1 MLCSDFCLHKNQ
13 SHAPSFL
20 LFAKSHANV
29 GYSVVNV
36 LVTPLDLLP
45 TFLRV
50 RLRLNVYKQ
59 FSFQLINHPL
69 WLVYGWFLLLQT
81 KGTRTLRGHSSKQA
95 SFAPRQS
102 KVRFCSVFLFGK
114 HPPASLLFLSE
125 KGHGKSLGSLTS
137 ALAVALLPTN
147 LFRVARLWRFLQK
160 ISRPLRCFS
169 SPQKSSFVSAMP
181 PLNAGITPPRH
192 YHFFVVVRLC
202 RFLFQ
207 VSGAK
212 HIVPFGEIYPLRD
225 L

>member
-20 LFAKSHANV
+20 LFRKKSRKRR
-29 GYSVVNV
+29 
-36 LVTPLDLLP
+36 LLGCKRP
-45 TFLRV
+45 RDASRFATNFLRV

-181 PLNAGITPPRH
+181 P
-192 YHFFVVVRLC
+192 
-202 RFLFQ
+202 
-207 VSGAK
+207 
-212 HIVPFGEIYPLRD
+212 
-225 L
+225 